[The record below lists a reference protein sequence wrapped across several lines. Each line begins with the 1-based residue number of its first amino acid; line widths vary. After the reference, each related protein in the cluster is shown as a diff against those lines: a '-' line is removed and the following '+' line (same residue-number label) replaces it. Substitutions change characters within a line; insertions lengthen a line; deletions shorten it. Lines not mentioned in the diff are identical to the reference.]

1 VTPMSFRRQIR
12 SLLLV
17 CLTIVSVSATAKAQ
31 QSVLWHGAVKPAETN
46 VYTGTS
52 TDDPIAKTL
61 KQGNAVDVI
70 LEISDTDG
78 GWCRVALSG
87 QTDPLGYMLCLNLE
101 RGAVAASHDAP
112 NRPTVTQSPKPKP
125 TQTTTVNPTA
135 LTNQDILD
143 MNRTGLSPE
152 ILVAKIKS
160 SQCNFDTSPASLQA
174 LKAAGLG
181 DSVILAMVEAPNEQP
196 NLAHIADPSSASSS
210 NFPLPKGSAADPK
223 DAAAKLQPGTY
234 YWAGNAWTPMQPITM
249 SGGGAKHVAKA
260 FVPGLTPQVVWTFRD
275 SEALVQIRGQ
285 NPLFCVKVWP
295 VMAGTPYTSSARD
308 IVIVRFDKKKDHRE
322 LQTTNGGNMFTF
334 KAGLSKDRMPDID
347 VNTLDVGTY
356 LISPRSPLQ
365 VGEYLLSTSSMGLS
379 GYDFGLS
386 SSAMTSQ

>member
-1 VTPMSFRRQIR
+1 
-12 SLLLV
+12 
-17 CLTIVSVSATAKAQ
+17 
-31 QSVLWHGAVKPAETN
+31 
-46 VYTGTS
+46 
-52 TDDPIAKTL
+52 
-61 KQGNAVDVI
+61 
-70 LEISDTDG
+70 
-78 GWCRVALSG
+78 
-87 QTDPLGYMLCLNLE
+87 
-101 RGAVAASHDAP
+101 
-112 NRPTVTQSPKPKP
+112 
-125 TQTTTVNPTA
+125 
-135 LTNQDILD
+135 
-143 MNRTGLSPE
+143 
-152 ILVAKIKS
+152 
-160 SQCNFDTSPASLQA
+160 
-174 LKAAGLG
+174 
-181 DSVILAMVEAPNEQP
+181 
-196 NLAHIADPSSASSS
+196 
-210 NFPLPKGSAADPK
+210 
-223 DAAAKLQPGTY
+223 
-234 YWAGNAWTPMQPITM
+234 MQPITM